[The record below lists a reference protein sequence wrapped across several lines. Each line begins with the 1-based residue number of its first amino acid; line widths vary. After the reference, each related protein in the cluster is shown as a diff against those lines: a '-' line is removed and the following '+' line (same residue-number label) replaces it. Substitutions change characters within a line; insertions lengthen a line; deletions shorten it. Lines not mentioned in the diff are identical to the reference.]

1 MLGTAHK
8 LRFRE
13 ATSDDI
19 ASIVRLLADDFLGQQ
34 REDLSEPLNEN
45 YLRAFREIE
54 ADPNNELIVAELDG
68 KVIGTLQLV
77 ITPSLSYQGS
87 KRSIVESVRVD
98 SSLRGKGIG
107 REMML
112 WAIERAKQRGC
123 VSMHLTSHN
132 DRTDAHRFYESLGF
146 AKSHTGMKK
155 AL

>member
-1 MLGTAHK
+1 MY
-8 LRFRE
+8 LRFRA
-13 ATSDDI
+13 ATIDDLP
-19 ASIVRLLADDFLGQQ
+19 AIVELLADDFLGQQ

-45 YLRAFREIE
+45 YLKAFREIE

-77 ITPSLSYQGS
+77 ITPSLSYKGS

-112 WAIERAKQRGC
+112 WAIERAKARGC

-132 DRTDAHRFYESLGF
+132 ERADAHRFYESLGF

-155 AL
+155 SLI

>member
-1 MLGTAHK
+1 MNTN
-8 LRFRE
+8 FRV
-13 ATSDDI
+13 ASSDDLP
-19 ASIVRLLADDFLGQQ
+19 AIVRLLADDFLGQQ

-45 YLRAFREIE
+45 YIKAFREIE

-77 ITPSLSYQGS
+77 VTPSLSYRGS

-146 AKSHTGMKK
+146 SKSHTGMKK